1 MASEPDEF
9 EIQLVK
15 NCPSDASYYYLLR
28 FDERGEAIR
37 FPLERALRIRGPFE
51 HPIDCKPGFWL
62 AIYTSDHLGH
72 HKIQHIG
79 GRPHVEVRLNL
90 PASVCAAPSGGDGGK
105 TTQQIVEMLAS
116 STEEEDD
123 ADGSLKATRIEAKKR
138 EIALELT
145 AKEQKLMLRAAKNKE
160 IAEGFLLNRH
170 HRLENR
176 EQSEAM
182 FKLQNQT
189 VLMMERNFVLME
201 KMQEVFGRFAEI
213 EKAAAQKM
221 ASPPPP
227 VDYTPVLSSVVGA
240 IRDIGVSALQRDD
253 KKKLKPDEESPVKA
267 ALTDK
272 AGTTGAGSGSVEA
285 GAANPTPARSAGN
298 GSPAL
303 PAPEKAGVPEL
314 LAIVERMQA
323 ERERLQSELAAER
336 NRQRVLEEIS
346 AEKSS
351 PRATPARANQP
362 ARSSPSAQ
370 SSSPARNLPSTRSSP
385 SAQSSSP
392 ARNSPSTRSSPSP
405 RPTQPVRAAESS
417 GEPRSSRSA
426 GLASTA
432 MPSQR
437 TQAIERAA
445 ESAPSFRRNQP
456 RPHAEPRRLGSPGSL
471 FPRPASRNAP
481 CACGSGRKF
490 KHCCM
495 HKHRLPLLPETLSR
509 PAQVEPPAV
518 PKSAGQGPIGKVPPN
533 GPSSSAPQSAPGI
546 TTTPGPKAQSEPP
559 ERVRPASKTAP
570 SPPSLPAPANRTAPP
585 PESSPPASHTAS
597 LPPSPEPRPDVAR
610 VSQITAAAG
619 TPQTASVPPGQGTGA
634 SAAPAASPTSGK
646 PAPTPAAPSPE
657 SPLPPIELPP
667 GVVREEVQEL
677 LVNMLAGKLLTDP
690 EAPVARPQVPEV
702 KEVDAVLVAPPK
714 MDRETAEKLL
724 RDGSTLEAFGAF
736 LFFNPA
742 LRAALLS
749 RRGK

>member
-9 EIQLVK
+9 EIQVVK
-15 NCPSDASYYYLLR
+15 NCPSDATHYYLLR
-28 FDERGEAIR
+28 YDERGDAVR

-51 HPIDCKPGFWL
+51 HPIDCKPGYWL

-90 PASVCAAPSGGDGGK
+90 PASVCAASGGADGGK
-105 TTQQIVEMLAS
+105 TTQQLVEMLAGT
-116 STEEEDD
+116 TEEEDD
-123 ADGSLKATRIEAKKR
+123 AEGSLKATRIDAKKR
-138 EIALELT
+138 EIALQVS

-160 IAEGFLLNRH
+160 LVEGFLLNRH
-170 HRLENR
+170 HRLETR
-176 EQSEAM
+176 EQSDSM
-182 FKLQNQT
+182 FRVQNQT

-201 KMQEVFGRFAEI
+201 KMQEVLGRFAEI

-253 KKKLKPDEESPVKA
+253 KKKLKGDEESPPVKA
-267 ALTDK
+267 ALTDR
-272 AGTTGAGSGSVEA
+272 AGTSGGGSGSGES
-285 GAANPTPARSAGN
+285 GASTPTPAKAIEN
-298 GSPAL
+298 TAPAL
-303 PAPEKAGVPEL
+303 SAPEKVSVPEL

-336 NRQRVLEEIS
+336 NRQSVLDEIR
-346 AEKSS
+346 AERSS
-351 PRATPARANQP
+351 GNTPSTRAAEP
-362 ARSSPSAQ
+362 ARSAPS
-370 SSSPARNLPSTRSSP
+370 S
-385 SAQSSSP
+385 QSSSP
-392 ARNSPSTRSSPSP
+392 ARNSHSSRKSHSSRSWDSSRSSHSPGGSPPS
-405 RPTQPVRAAESS
+405 RATQPARTLEPPAER
-417 GEPRSSRSA
+417 RSSRSS
-426 GLASTA
+426 GLQPSA

-437 TQAIERAA
+437 TQAIERTA
-445 ESAPSFRRNQP
+445 ESAPGIRKNQP
-456 RPHAEPRRLGSPGSL
+456 TPPAEPRRSSPGSL

-495 HKHRLPLLPETLSR
+495 HKHRRPVQPEAPSR
-509 PAQVEPPAV
+509 PAPP
-518 PKSAGQGPIGKVPPN
+518 
-533 GPSSSAPQSAPGI
+533 SAPIP
-546 TTTPGPKAQSEPP
+546 TNTPGPKQESAPP
-559 ERVRPASKTAP
+559 ERVQAVSKPEPSLPIVPALGNGADSPPGNPPPASKAASLQPSAEPRRDVPRGSQDTAATRT
-570 SPPSLPAPANRTAPP
+570 PPSASAPT
-585 PESSPPASHTAS
+585 
-597 LPPSPEPRPDVAR
+597 V
-610 VSQITAAAG
+610 QG
-619 TPQTASVPPGQGTGA
+619 TSASVSPT
-634 SAAPAASPTSGK
+634 ASPTSGK
-646 PAPTPAAPSPE
+646 PAPTPASASQEPA
-657 SPLPPIELPP
+657 LPPIELPP

-690 EAPVARPQVPEV
+690 DAPVARPQVPQV